1 MDSPT
6 TEDGSPF
13 GDIPTRPM
21 RVKVLYTF
29 DYENKTNC
37 LARFSDTLQIP
48 AVAIDDNAQVGVIEL
63 RQCIQAIVAASPEL
77 LSRLAEGD
85 FTIYAY
91 DYSEYETPLVGQ
103 GMLSSALAASAP
115 LVPAHQSKTMI
126 TGRVCKNLPAL
137 FSNGVKETL
146 EVKLRLV
153 PVPKQVQNE
162 YVKSMESLR
171 SQSPAMSA
179 GFDPNAWNASLNP
192 GNSQQSNN
200 DYFNFD
206 MGTPGSQ
213 QEQSMIDEMFGLGSG
228 SGADGSGHQALG
240 GVGMA
245 QTPSGNLTGSN
256 PAFASHPHSA
266 PGSRA
271 GSPMMGPES
280 SALNQQLRHNSF
292 SAASTN
298 FADQSRPG
306 SRASV
311 RSESYAPS
319 PTHHR
324 QPSTQSADF
333 TQHVENF
340 YNEDGQPRKRAK
352 VTQTDWRGKSSFGGR
367 SSDLRVTAATAASMQ
382 MHRPVPTR
390 PSAPGSNLEP
400 PPRVPTP
407 TPQLGLPAQQRPR
420 IPSARSMLRQASTTG
435 SDFMSDIDQMS
446 EAVASSPEDASPENS
461 VIAGETPQEFP
472 SSPPLFPGVNLPAPS
487 SPGLPTLPAPR
498 MADSGYMSERPF
510 TSGNFMDNFDGD
522 TEDRSPDAEDYRT
535 AAQYQPRKQQQRK
548 SRIKSEGLDVA
559 KMPPPYP
566 SDAPT
571 SELNFEWEQP
581 GDMNQL
587 PQKMLLNLPPGR
599 GGERYVDTDIDEDL
613 WRELARFNQGI
624 ED

>member
-1 MDSPT
+1 MDSPAT
-6 TEDGSPF
+6 DEGSPF

-37 LARFSDTLQIP
+37 LARFPETLQIP

-63 RQCIQAIVAASPEL
+63 RQCIQAIVGASPEL

-162 YVKSMESLR
+162 YVRSMESLR

-192 GNSQQSNN
+192 SNSQQTNN
-200 DYFNFD
+200 DYFQFD
-206 MGTPGSQ
+206 MSTPGSNND
-213 QEQSMIDEMFGLGSG
+213 QSIIDDIFGLGAGAGGEG
-228 SGADGSGHQALG
+228 SVQQGMG

-245 QTPSGNLTGSN
+245 QTPSGVIN
-256 PAFASHPHSA
+256 PAFPSHTHSA

-280 SALNQQLRHNSF
+280 STFNEQLRHQSF
-292 SAASTN
+292 STAPSN

-311 RSESYAPS
+311 RSEY
-319 PTHHR
+319 THQR
-324 QPSTQSADF
+324 QPSTLSGDM
-333 TQHVENF
+333 TQHVESF

-367 SSDLRVTAATAASMQ
+367 SSDLRVTAATAASME

-407 TPQLGLPAQQRPR
+407 TPHLGLPGNQRPR
-420 IPSARSMLRQASTTG
+420 MPSSRSMLRQASTAG
-435 SDFMSDIDQMS
+435 SDFMSDVDQMS
-446 EAVASSPEDASPENS
+446 EAIASSPEDVSPENS
-461 VIAGETPQEFP
+461 VGAGETPQEFP
-472 SSPPLFPGVNLPAPS
+472 SSPPLFPGVNHPTPS
-487 SPGLPTLPAPR
+487 SPGLPTLPPPR
-498 MADSGYMSERPF
+498 MADSGYMSERNF
-510 TSGNFMDNFDGD
+510 HSSNFMDTFDGD
-522 TEDRSPDAEDYRT
+522 NEDRSPDAEDYRM
-535 AAQYQPRKQQQRK
+535 AGQYKPRKQTRK
-548 SRIKSEGLDVA
+548 THIKSEGLDVT
-559 KMPPPYP
+559 KMPTPYP

-599 GGERYVDTDIDEDL
+599 GRERYVDLTQEIDQDL
-613 WRELARFNQGI
+613 WQDFVRSDTGYAN
-624 ED
+624 

>member
-37 LARFSDTLQIP
+37 LARFPDTLQIP

-103 GMLSSALAASAP
+103 GMLSAALAASAP

-162 YVKSMESLR
+162 YVRSMESLR

-192 GNSQQSNN
+192 GHLQQNN
-200 DYFNFD
+200 ADYFHFD

-213 QEQSMIDEMFGLGSG
+213 QDQSLIDDLFSVRTGDGGETGGQQMFG
-228 SGADGSGHQALG
+228 
-240 GVGMA
+240 GMGIG
-245 QTPSGNLTGSN
+245 QTPSGALSSAN

-271 GSPMMGPES
+271 GSPVLAPDS
-280 SALNQQLRHNSF
+280 SVLNEQLRHQSF
-292 SAASTN
+292 SSAPPN
-298 FADQSRPG
+298 FASQSRPN

-311 RSESYAPS
+311 RSESHAPS
-319 PTHHR
+319 HQHQR
-324 QPSTQSADF
+324 QPSTHSVDL
-333 TQHVENF
+333 TQQVENF

-352 VTQTDWRGKSSFGGR
+352 VVQADWRGKSSFGGK

-382 MHRPVPTR
+382 MHRPIPTR
-390 PSAPGSNLEP
+390 PTAPGSNLEP

-407 TPQLGLPAQQRPR
+407 TPQLSVPAHQRPR
-420 IPSARSMLRQASTTG
+420 IPSSRSMLRQASTAG
-435 SDFMSDIDQMS
+435 SDFLSDVDQMS
-446 EAVASSPEDASPENS
+446 EAVMSSPEDASPDS
-461 VIAGETPQEFP
+461 IAAGETPQEFP
-472 SSPPLFPGVNLPAPS
+472 SSPPLFPGLNQPAPS
-487 SPGLPTLPAPR
+487 SPGLPTLPAPVL
-498 MADSGYMSERPF
+498 ADSGYMSERNFNSSNFP
-510 TSGNFMDNFDGD
+510 GNFEGENDD
-522 TEDRSPDAEDYRT
+522 TSPDAQDYGK
-535 AAQYQPRKQQQRK
+535 PRDGRPGKQRRK
-548 SRIKSEGLDVA
+548 THIKSENLEATKV
-559 KMPPPYP
+559 PPPYP

-599 GGERYVDTDIDEDL
+599 GGERYVDSTQTSDEQL
-613 WRELARFNQGI
+613 WQLFAEFDQEYA
-624 ED
+624 D